1 MKTANID
8 HPPRLRSCRET
19 FKVRGESAGFSL
31 SDYWKWSGSDLLS
44 NAQRGVIAEFL
55 VAKVLGVSHSPR
67 LEWGWYDLE
76 TTDKKKIEVKSA
88 AYYQS
93 WPQDKPS
100 EIRFDIAPRKWF
112 WDPVTNKSESV
123 ETPERRSDAY
133 VFCLLGD
140 PADLNPDPLVLDQWS
155 FYVIRTCSINGLL
168 ELQKTIGLEPLRKL
182 VREETGRCAV
192 SYPGLAGVV
201 TEQLTIT

>member
-1 MKTANID
+1 M
-8 HPPRLRSCRET
+8 
-19 FKVRGESAGFSL
+19 
-31 SDYWKWSGSDLLS
+31 SDYWKWSGTDLLS
-44 NAQRGVIAEFL
+44 NAQRGVLAEFL
-55 VAKVLGVSHSPR
+55 VAKAMEVNHAPR

-100 EIRFDIAPRKWF
+100 KIRFDITPRKWF

-123 ETPERRSDAY
+123 ETPEHRSDAY

-140 PADLNPDPLVLDQWS
+140 PADLNPDPLILDQWS
-155 FYVIRTCSINGLL
+155 FYVIRTCSFNGLL
-168 ELQKTIGLEPLRKL
+168 ELQKTIGLEPLRRLISK
-182 VREETGRCAV
+182 ETGRCEV
-192 SYPGLAGVV
+192 KYPDLAGVISD
-201 TEQLTIT
+201 QLAII

>member
-1 MKTANID
+1 MKTANFD

-31 SDYWKWSGSDLLS
+31 SDYWKWSGTDLLS
-44 NAQRGVIAEFL
+44 NAQRGVLAEFL
-55 VAKVLGVSHSPR
+55 VAKAMEVNHAPR

-100 EIRFDIAPRKWF
+100 KIRFDIAPRKWF

-140 PADLNPDPLVLDQWS
+140 PADLNPDPLTLDQWS
-155 FYVIRTCSINGLL
+155 FYVIRTCSFNGLL
-168 ELQKTIGLEPLRKL
+168 ELQKTIGLEPLRRL
-182 VREETGRCAV
+182 ISNETGRCEV
-192 SYPGLAGVV
+192 KYPDLAGVISD
-201 TEQLTIT
+201 QLAII

>member
-1 MKTANID
+1 MKTANYDKRPI
-8 HPPRLRSCRET
+8 LRSCRES
-19 FKVRGESAGFSL
+19 FKVSGESAGFSL

-55 VAKVLGVSHSPR
+55 VAKVVGVSHSPR

-76 TTDKKKIEVKSA
+76 NTDKKKIEVKSA

-123 ETPERRSDAY
+123 EIPERRNDVY

-140 PADLNPDPLVLDQWS
+140 PADPNPDPLILDQWS
-155 FYVIRTCSINGLL
+155 FYVIRTCSLDELL
-168 ELQKTIGLEPLRKL
+168 KLQKTIGLEPLRKL
-182 VREETGRCAV
+182 VGEETGRCEV
-192 SYPGLAGVV
+192 RYPDLAEVIQ
-201 TEQLTIT
+201 EQLSIT